1 MCILVGCMFFAE
13 INVEKKVFFTIF
25 AYLCK
30 LEQIVYTAKK
40 SSFMDTSTTYLGLPL
55 KSPIVVGSCG
65 LTANIDNLLALEAAG
80 AGAVVLKSVF
90 EEEIIY
96 DIKRNT
102 HMFAP
107 VDNYGVSYEYIAEHV
122 SADALGRRFELIRE
136 AKRRMH
142 IPIIGSINCYSYE
155 NWITYTRQFQE
166 AGCDALE
173 LNISI
178 LPYEATLSADDV
190 ERTFADVIQTLKKS
204 VSIPISVKVGPYFTD
219 MAKFMQQ
226 LSWSGIQGITL
237 FNKSLQVDVDV
248 DAEQLCS
255 ASVLSAPEELYN
267 TLRWTA
273 ILSKKLRCNLSATT
287 GVSAPED
294 VVKLLLAG
302 AQTVQVA
309 SCLYKNGLGYMR
321 NLNTGLRGWMTKKGY
336 ESIDQF
342 RGKLALASNE
352 KASLAMRTQF
362 MRYFAEIK

>member
-1 MCILVGCMFFAE
+1 MI
-13 INVEKKVFFTIF
+13 
-25 AYLCK
+25 
-30 LEQIVYTAKK
+30 
-40 SSFMDTSTTYLGLPL
+40 DTSTTYLGLAL

-65 LTANIDNLLALEAAG
+65 LTANIDNLVRLEAAG
-80 AGAVVLKSVF
+80 AGAIVLKSVF

-102 HMFAP
+102 HIFAP
-107 VDNYGVSYEYIAEHV
+107 VDSYGVSYEYIAQHV
-122 SADALGRRFELIRE
+122 AADSLARYFELIRE
-136 AKRRMH
+136 AKNRLH

-155 NWITYTRQFQE
+155 NWITYCQQFQA

-178 LPYEATLSADDV
+178 LPYESTISADDV
-190 ERTFADVIQTLKKS
+190 ERTFNDVIQTIKKS
-204 VSIPISVKVGPYFTD
+204 VSIPVSIKTGPYFTD

-226 LSWSGIQGITL
+226 LSWTGIQGITL
-237 FNKSLQVDVDV
+237 FNKSLQVDVDIES
-248 DAEQLCS
+248 EQLCS

-287 GVSAPED
+287 GVTTPDD

-321 NLNTGLRGWMTKKGY
+321 DLNNGLKEWMAKKGY
-336 ESIDQF
+336 ENIAQF

-352 KASLAMRTQF
+352 KASLTMRTQF
-362 MRYFAEIK
+362 MRYFSEIK